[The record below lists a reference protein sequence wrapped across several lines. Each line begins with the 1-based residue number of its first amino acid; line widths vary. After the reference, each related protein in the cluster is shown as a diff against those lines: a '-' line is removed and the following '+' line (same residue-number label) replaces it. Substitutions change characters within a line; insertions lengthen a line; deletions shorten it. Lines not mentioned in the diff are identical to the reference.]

1 MLTKRQVATR
11 KREKAQEA
19 ALVAKLAKELG
30 RSEKGGRIKSKKP
43 EKDLDVV
50 YRQDVSPYKSLTTTP
65 DNEQDSI
72 FVEEGLEERDAIAQA
87 EIAKKKKRVGVLV
100 NKSGYQYISEETD
113 LTTLGKK

>member
-30 RSEKGGRIKSKKP
+30 RSEKGGTIKKKKP
-43 EKDLDVV
+43 DRDLAVT
-50 YRQDVSPYKSLTTTP
+50 YRQDDSPYRSLTVTP
-65 DNEQDSI
+65 ENIQDSI
-72 FVEEGLEERDAIAQA
+72 FFDEGLEERDAAAQI